1 MKVMKASKTLGV
13 IITVVQILSFVALVA
28 GMHTIIGILNTTLPT
43 GQQVI
48 QPEMGDPVVIPFTF
62 HPRNEGFL
70 EATLTISLSL
80 MAGVDQILA
89 TDSAIVTIP
98 PGSTTPVD
106 LELSIPLNQYQNTM
120 SELDLMS
127 WMVDVKVT
135 TLFNLISFRN
145 AMTITGGT

>member
-1 MKVMKASKTLGV
+1 MKASKTLGV
-13 IITVVQILSFVALVA
+13 IITVVQIVSFFALVT

-48 QPEMGDPVVIPFTF
+48 QPQMGDPVVIPFTF

-70 EATLTISLSL
+70 EATLTVSLSL
-80 MAGVDQILA
+80 VAGVDQILA

-98 PGSTTPVD
+98 AGSITPVD
-106 LELSIPLNQYQNTM
+106 LELRIPLNQYQDTM
-120 SELDLMS
+120 TDPDLVS
-127 WMVDVKVT
+127 WKVDVKVT

-145 AMTITGGT
+145 TMTITGGA